1 MIKKHIFTLVL
12 LAGFVSCRADGKPAE
27 AFEYPLS
34 SFAVKVGDSWYY
46 ASLDHNTR
54 TASVGVIAYPD
65 EITDVCYVIPSGA
78 SISPEPAAMSGNW
91 AKEQEFVI
99 TDAGGASV
107 VYSVVFTAWKEKPEF
122 RLVFSDEFDV
132 DGNPNPGKWVLCP
145 KGTSDWND
153 EMSESYEQAYVR
165 DGRLFLTAEKDGD
178 EYKAGGIKTQDR
190 FSFTFGK
197 VECRARISRSPDG
210 AFPAIWMMPQK
221 SLYQDWPACG
231 EIDIMEHI
239 RQEPHIHQT
248 IHTHYRNT
256 LGYETNT
263 TAQTTCD
270 YTDYVV
276 YGLEWT
282 SEYLSFLVDGVETF
296 RYENMHLPDEA
307 EMKQWPYGEDSAFYL
322 ILNMGLGDSDT
333 WAGPVDDSRLPAV
346 MEVDWIRV
354 YEPMDT
360 IY

>member
-1 MIKKHIFTLVL
+1 
-12 LAGFVSCRADGKPAE
+12 
-27 AFEYPLS
+27 
-34 SFAVKVGDSWYY
+34 
-46 ASLDHNTR
+46 
-54 TASVGVIAYPD
+54 
-65 EITDVCYVIPSGA
+65 
-78 SISPEPAAMSGNW
+78 
-91 AKEQEFVI
+91 
-99 TDAGGASV
+99 
-107 VYSVVFTAWKEKPEF
+107 
-122 RLVFSDEFDV
+122 
-132 DGNPNPGKWVLCP
+132 
-145 KGTSDWND
+145 
-153 EMSESYEQAYVR
+153 
-165 DGRLFLTAEKDGD
+165 
-178 EYKAGGIKTQDR
+178 
-190 FSFTFGK
+190 
-197 VECRARISRSPDG
+197 
-210 AFPAIWMMPQK
+210 MMPQK

-360 IY
+360 VY